1 MPAAHRKAG
10 ETERPQARTGTATD
24 TMPIRPALI
33 DDAVDIAY
41 IYNYYVATSHATF
54 EVEPVDLAE
63 MQSRIA
69 ACIDRGYPFLVCDA
83 GDEITG
89 YAYGHEYRERSAYRQ
104 TVEVSVYVR
113 PGHDGK
119 NIGTS
124 LYEALFAE
132 IKKTD
137 LHAVVAGISL
147 PNDASIHLHEKFGME
162 KVAHFREVGRKF
174 DRWIDVGYWQ
184 LVIK

>member
-1 MPAAHRKAG
+1 MMVRAA
-10 ETERPQARTGTATD
+10 TA
-24 TMPIRPALI
+24 

-54 EVEPVDLAE
+54 EIEPVDLAE
-63 MQSRIA
+63 MQRRIA
-69 ACIDRGYPFLVCDA
+69 ACLDRGYPFLVCVD

-89 YAYGHEYRERSAYRQ
+89 YAYGHEYRERTAYRQ

-119 NIGTS
+119 KIGTS
-124 LYEALFAE
+124 LYEALFDE
-132 IKKTD
+132 IKSGD
-137 LHAVVAGISL
+137 FHAVVAGISL

-174 DRWIDVGYWQ
+174 DRWIDVAYWE
-184 LVIK
+184 LGLK